1 MSKSRAPLYGGLAA
15 FAGIGYYL
23 YQAGGDA
30 SKAGDKIR
38 GISSFFLS
46 FSLDRRFVCL
56 QYMYIEQ
63 SLMNSLIQST

>member
-30 SKAGDKIR
+30 NKAGDKIR
-38 GISSFFLS
+38 GISLSSLVSFFHSYFL
-46 FSLDRRFVCL
+46 F
-56 QYMYIEQ
+56 E
-63 SLMNSLIQST
+63 